1 MPSST
6 YCGAIADIRPDF
18 TADVRNAGRWPE
30 LEDSLWRS
38 PTLVELTYGRLWRL
52 VADALPT
59 AAVRVLDIG
68 CGHGALSLELARAG
82 HDVTA
87 IDPDETAIS
96 LARRTAY
103 ERRAGQLTY
112 HTTDVESWD
121 AEEASYDVVVT
132 TRTLHHVTEP
142 ADAIGHIRR
151 WLRPGGQLVC
161 VDFLHDR
168 FDNRAARWLAQV
180 RGLLEATGKYRRDSH
195 LPAEPDAAVE
205 RIEWEWEQ
213 EHVVEHQL
221 NGSPQI
227 EGSLDRLFPA
237 HTRSWHPYL
246 YWDLLVGLAVADPP
260 KERATAT
267 LIAAWEESMLA
278 AGMLSPVLMRF
289 VATRDDDLRADAASP
304 FPAGQASTRR

>member
-1 MPSST
+1 MPP
-6 YCGAIADIRPDF
+6 GF
-18 TADVRNAGRWPE
+18 TADVRNPGRWPE

-38 PTLVELTYGRLWRL
+38 PALVELTYGRLWRL
-52 VADALPT
+52 VADALP
-59 AAVRVLDIG
+59 AAASRVLDIG

-96 LARRTAY
+96 LARRSAH
-103 ERRAGQLTY
+103 ERHAGQLTY
-112 HTTDVESWD
+112 HQADVETWD
-121 AEEASYDVVVT
+121 AADASYDIVVT

-142 ADAIGHIRR
+142 AEAIGHIRR
-151 WLRPGGQLVC
+151 WLRPGGRLVC

-180 RGLLEATGKYRRDSH
+180 RGLLEATGIYRSDGH
-195 LPAEPDAAVE
+195 LPAEPEAAVE
-205 RIEWEWEQ
+205 RVEWEWEQ

-221 NGSPQI
+221 NGSPEI
-227 EGSLDRLFPA
+227 EEPLDRLFPA

-246 YWDLLVGLAVADPP
+246 YWDLLVGLAVADPH
-260 KERATAT
+260 KERAAAS

-278 AGMLSPVLMRF
+278 AGMLSPLLLRF
-289 VATRDDDLRADAASP
+289 VATRDDQRAEAANP
-304 FPAGQASTRR
+304 FPADHARTRR